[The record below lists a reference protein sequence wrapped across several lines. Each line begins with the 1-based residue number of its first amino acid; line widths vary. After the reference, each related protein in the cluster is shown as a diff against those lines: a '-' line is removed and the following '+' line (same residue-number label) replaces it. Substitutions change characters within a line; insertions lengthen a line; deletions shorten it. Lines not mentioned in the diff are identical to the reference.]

1 MSGFDR
7 PTFLKGGKFPY
18 ALTKNLESIQNFGV
32 LKENVSARTKIRTTF
47 E

>member
-32 LKENVSARTKIRTTF
+32 FKRKMSLQELKIRTTF
-47 E
+47 